1 VSPLRRLLPLVSTLL
16 LLPAATAAGAPRA
29 TPIQPLTLAAAD
41 RTCFYAPPTVRA
53 TFWPVQPSAGT
64 YTIRGGFNDLRG
76 GEGGDE
82 PPGGHFGID
91 IEAQDQAPVYAVVSG
106 TIAHIAA
113 RGGIS
118 SHFDIG
124 DYQYWHVDLDPA
136 MVKGTTVRAG
146 ERLGTVHKGM
156 KHVHLS
162 ERVKGCGWVDPRRPS
177 SPFRLPQDDEKATIG
192 GLRTFEAGPAAFVR
206 FDPLGQHS
214 DAATPVSLQALH
226 GTVDVR
232 TMVGDVPKVG
242 TTQWPQ
248 QPLMPA
254 AVRTYLAPRAH
265 PELVVGSPVLGF
277 DGARR
282 LPITGFD
289 DVLAIGTTRFTPCF
303 YSADQRCTTRYVL
316 HAAGRGLDTTQVP
329 DGPYLLCVEAVTIDD
344 VPNRVCSNVRVAN
357 AAL

>member
-1 VSPLRRLLPLVSTLL
+1 MLALLA
-16 LLPAATAAGAPRA
+16 LPAVTAAAAPRA
-29 TPIQPLTLAAAD
+29 TPLQPLTLASVD
-41 RTCFYAPPTVRA
+41 RTCFDAPPTTRA
-53 TFWPVQPSAGT
+53 SFWPVQPSAET

-124 DYQYWHVDLDPA
+124 DYQYWHVDLLQA
-136 MVKGTTVRAG
+136 MQKGTAVKAG
-146 ERLGTVHKGM
+146 ERVGTVHKGM

-162 ERVKGCGWVDPRRPS
+162 ERVKGCGWVDPRRPT
-177 SPFRLPQDDEKATIG
+177 SPFRLQQDDEKATIG
-192 GLRTFEAGPAAFVR
+192 GLRAFEAGPAAFVR

-214 DAATPVSLQALH
+214 DAATPLSLQALH
-226 GTVDVR
+226 GMVDVR
-232 TMVGDVPKVG
+232 TAVGDLPRIG

-254 AVRTYLAPRAH
+254 AVRAYLAPRAH
-265 PELVVGSPVLGF
+265 PELVVGTPVLGL

-282 LPITGFD
+282 LRISDFD

-303 YSADQRCTTRYVL
+303 YSADQPCSTRYVL

-344 VPNRVCSNVRVAN
+344 VANRVCSNVRVAN
-357 AAL
+357 SGV

>member
-1 VSPLRRLLPLVSTLL
+1 VSPLRRLLPLVSTLV
-16 LLPAATAAGAPRA
+16 LLPAGTAPAAPRA

-41 RTCFYAPPTVRA
+41 RTCFYAPPTVKA
-53 TFWPVQPSAGT
+53 TFWPVQPSAET
-64 YTIRGGFNDLRG
+64 YTVRGGFNDLRG

-91 IEAQDQAPVYAVVSG
+91 LEAPDQAPVYAVVSG

-136 MVKGTTVRAG
+136 MIKGTAVRAG

-192 GLRTFEAGPAAFVR
+192 GLQFRGKDAGVAR
-206 FDPLGQHS
+206 QLE
-214 DAATPVSLQALH
+214 
-226 GTVDVR
+226 
-232 TMVGDVPKVG
+232 
-242 TTQWPQ
+242 
-248 QPLMPA
+248 
-254 AVRTYLAPRAH
+254 
-265 PELVVGSPVLGF
+265 EL
-277 DGARR
+277 
-282 LPITGFD
+282 
-289 DVLAIGTTRFTPCF
+289 
-303 YSADQRCTTRYVL
+303 Y
-316 HAAGRGLDTTQVP
+316 
-329 DGPYLLCVEAVTIDD
+329 
-344 VPNRVCSNVRVAN
+344 
-357 AAL
+357 